1 MNRITRIQ
9 RLRNHV
15 IFRDFSW
22 PKNLPDFGR
31 YNLIYGWNGTGK
43 TTLSRLFRNLEQGKQ
58 PTTGEVV
65 LCTNGR
71 NIKGEEF
78 PQESFQV
85 RVFNR
90 DFVQENVFPVD
101 GGDLPPIFILG
112 AKSVEKQKEIDRL
125 KNELSTAQ
133 GNLETASFTK
143 QTLEKHFNKF
153 CVDSAKVIKD
163 TLLSSNNSPYNNYNK
178 SNFEDDAQAM
188 AEANDGTTQRLDE
201 EERKRLLSQHRSTLE
216 SQIGEVNYT
225 MPDFRAVINSLS
237 ELLNKTV
244 ISEALEALKNDPELA
259 AWILQGLRIYQSRSI
274 EQCLFCEQPMPK
286 KRLVAIEAHFNDQY
300 EQFIQRVDQE
310 ITKLKEKSETL
321 ANLQLPPKEA
331 LYENIRHEFD
341 SANTELKANLKSVQT
356 FLDDAVGALKDKK
369 HRFFEPVKL
378 ELALP
383 SAEADAVDKLNTAIR
398 KHNRV
403 CDDFRALTRV
413 ARDKLANDMIAAYL
427 VEFVHQRDAVESA
440 STDVRTK
447 EQEVQHLN
455 DEINK
460 LEQEIVQ
467 HHQPAE
473 ELSEDLHHYLGHQEL
488 RLKIKDTGYAIT
500 RSGEPAESLSEGERT
515 AIALLY
521 FLKSLKDRQF
531 DLSKGVIVLDDPVS
545 SLDANA
551 LFLAFGFIRK
561 RTEGAGQLFVLTHNF
576 SFFRQVRNWFGHL
589 QGQNNNDSSKRPA
602 QFFMLDCAQD
612 QSVRCTGIRKLDP
625 LLEQYDSEYQYLF
638 ARVYRASE
646 NMEARG
652 LEQNYVLPNM
662 ARRLLEAFLAFRQ
675 PHISGTL
682 RLKLQEVSFNEVK
695 KLRIL
700 RFLNTHSHGI
710 SVEEPGHD
718 LTALAEGPAV
728 LKDLLDMIK
737 SLDNEHFS
745 AMVQLITQQTDS

>member
-1 MNRITRIQ
+1 M
-9 RLRNHV
+9 LH
-15 IFRDFSW
+15 
-22 PKNLPDFGR
+22 
-31 YNLIYGWNGTGK
+31 
-43 TTLSRLFRNLEQGKQ
+43 
-58 PTTGEVV
+58 
-65 LCTNGR
+65 TNGK
-71 NIKGEEF
+71 NITGEEF

-112 AKSVEKQKEIDRL
+112 AKSVEKQKKIDRL
-125 KNELSTAQ
+125 R
-133 GNLETASFTK
+133 GNLATAESKLNSAQSTQHNTNRDFD
-143 QTLEKHFNKF
+143 KF
-153 CVDSAKVIKD
+153 CIDRARVIKD
-163 TLLSSNNSPYNNYNK
+163 VLRSSNNSPYNNYNK

-188 AEANDGTTQRLDE
+188 AERGDSTTHRLTEETRDNLLNRHKATPKTKVQEIAYVLPDFDKIVDYLSSLLGTTIVSTAIATLKDDP
-201 EERKRLLSQHRSTLE
+201 LLADWVR
-216 SQIGEVNYT
+216 
-225 MPDFRAVINSLS
+225 
-237 ELLNKTV
+237 
-244 ISEALEALKNDPELA
+244 
-259 AWILQGLRIYQSRSI
+259 QGLALHQERSVK
-274 EQCLFCEQPMPK
+274 QCLFCEQP
-286 KRLVAIEAHFNDQY
+286 
-300 EQFIQRVDQE
+300 
-310 ITKLKEKSETL
+310 
-321 ANLQLPPKEA
+321 LP
-331 LYENIRHEFD
+331 ENRM
-341 SANTELKANLKSVQT
+341 ANLKSHFSAQYKQFTQRIDKQVNELKT
-356 FLDDAVGALKDKK
+356 KSKVAAELRLPAKAELYDDLGPEFELAKISLMEALKSVRGFLDDAASALEDKK
-369 HRFFEPVKL
+369 HRVFDHLNL

-398 KHNRV
+398 KHNQI
-403 CDDFRALTRV
+403 CDGFETHV
-413 ARDKLANDMIAAYL
+413 NKARKKLALDTIAEDLEEYML
-427 VEFVHQRDAVESA
+427 HRDAVDRA
-440 STDVRTK
+440 GAAVRSK
-447 EQEVQHLN
+447 EQEIQHLN
-455 DEINK
+455 RKINN
-460 LEQEIVQ
+460 LEQEIIE
-467 HHQPAE
+467 HHRPAE
-473 ELSEDLHHYLGHQEL
+473 ELNEDLYHYLGHQEL
-488 RLKIKDTGYAIT
+488 CLKIEKTGYVIT
-500 RSGEPAESLSEGERT
+500 RSGEPAEFLSEGEKT
-515 AIALLY
+515 AVALLY
-521 FLKSLKDRQF
+521 FLKTLQDRRF
-531 DLSKGVIVLDDPVS
+531 EPENGVIVLDDPVS

-710 SVEEPGHD
+710 ALEDPGHD
-718 LTALAEGPAV
+718 LTALAEGQAV